1 MSFLLIVLHD
11 RPLWECLHDMYPE
24 SEALALG
31 VSVRSVISPQGWGSA
46 HLYSPKLIISS
57 MHGTLTHNLAWICE
71 RPWGEHRRQHPVL
84 GRDAGAF
91 PLHQVWFW
99 AF

>member
-11 RPLWECLHDMYPE
+11 RPLWECPQGMYPE

-31 VSVRSVISPQGWGSA
+31 VSVPRLVSCITTGQGGEGTVPS
-46 HLYSPKLIISS
+46 SFS
-57 MHGTLTHNLAWICE
+57 MHDTLTHNLAWICE
-71 RPWGEHRRQHPVL
+71 RPWGEHRRQHSVL
-84 GRDAGAF
+84 GQDAGVFA
-91 PLHQVWFW
+91 LHRVWFC